1 MYDQFASDYD
11 RFVNWN
17 NRLAVELPFIEDLLE
32 ALPHPSNHPLQVLDA
47 ASGTGMHAI
56 ALARHGYSVSA
67 ADLSQAMTDKA
78 ALNAQAAGVQL
89 KLKAAGFGTLANA
102 FGAGTFDAVLC
113 LGNSLPHLLTTADL
127 KIALKDF
134 AACLRPGGLLLIQ
147 NRNFDAVMAGQ
158 QRWMEP
164 QPHSEGENEW
174 LFMRFY
180 DFEPDGLI
188 RFNIVTLKRPLNG
201 DWTPSITSTRLR
213 PQKHKELTA
222 ALEEIGFTSMR
233 VYGSMTGDLFVPLT
247 SGNLVLSAVLS
258 K

>member
-11 RFVNWN
+11 RFVNWT
-17 NRLAVELPFIEDLLE
+17 NRLAIELPFIEDFLE
-32 ALPHPSNHPLQVLDA
+32 ALPHPANHPLQVLDA

-67 ADLSQAMTDKA
+67 SDLSQAMTHKA
-78 ALNAQAAGVQL
+78 SLNAQAAGVQI
-89 KLKAAGFGTLANA
+89 KLETVGFGSLATA

-113 LGNSLPHLLTTADL
+113 LGNSLPHVLTPADL

-147 NRNFDAVMAGQ
+147 NRNFDAVITGQ

-164 QPHSEGENEW
+164 QANTEGDKEW
-174 LFMRFY
+174 LFLRFY
-180 DFEPDGLI
+180 DFEPDDLI
-188 RFNIVTLKRPLNG
+188 RFNIVTLNRSQHG
-201 DWTPSITSTRLR
+201 DWASSVTSAQLR
-213 PQKHKELTA
+213 PQRHKELTM
-222 ALEEIGFTSMR
+222 ALEEIGFLN
-233 VYGSMTGDLFVPLT
+233 VNAYGNMTGELFVPLT
-247 SGNLVLSAVLS
+247 SGNLVLTAILH